1 MQEMEPAT
9 TEMQEMARAM
19 QSMAEMCQMMMQREA
34 AMRPYMMA
42 GLLVVGGLL
51 VIALV
56 LLIVLQTQWIRFW
69 QVRIKTERL
78 KLT

>member
-1 MQEMEPAT
+1 
-9 TEMQEMARAM
+9 
-19 QSMAEMCQMMMQREA
+19 
-34 AMRPYMMA
+34 MRPYMMA